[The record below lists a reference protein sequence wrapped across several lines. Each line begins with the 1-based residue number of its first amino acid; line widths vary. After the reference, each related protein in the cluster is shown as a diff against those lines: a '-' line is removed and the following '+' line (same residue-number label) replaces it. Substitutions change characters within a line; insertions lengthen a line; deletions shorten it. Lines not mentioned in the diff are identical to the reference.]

1 MVFLKMNCYIA
12 LGGVVTFKNAVK
24 TKEVAKNIPLDRLL
38 LETDCPYMAPTPY
51 RGKQNE
57 PAYVK
62 FVAEE
67 IAQLRNTSFE
77 EIALKTSDNAI
88 KLFQL
93 K

>member
-1 MVFLKMNCYIA
+1 MMLK
-12 LGGVVTFKNAVK
+12 
-24 TKEVAKNIPLDRLL
+24 AKNIPLERLL
-38 LETDCPYMAPTPY
+38 LETDCPYLAPMPY

-67 IAQLRNTSFE
+67 IAQLRNTTFE